1 MGVLETVR
9 GRDDGG
15 AIARTIIGDESNG
28 SQEKS
33 GHDVGHETSQSDSDS
48 PHNTGGFHTG
58 DVNDDEKELAHHPD
72 QVTEGAELG
81 QQKAEAAALV
91 WSRSA
96 LVGIYAW

>member
-9 GRDDGG
+9 GRDEGG
-15 AIARTIIGDESNG
+15 AIARTIVGDESYR
-28 SQEKS
+28 SHEKS
-33 GHDVGHETSQSDSDS
+33 GLDAGQETSQSDTES
-48 PHNTGGFHTG
+48 PPNSGGFHTG
-58 DVNDDEKELAHHPD
+58 DVNDDEKELVRHPD

-91 WSRSA
+91 WSWSA

>member
-9 GRDDGG
+9 GRDEGG
-15 AIARTIIGDESNG
+15 AIARTIVGDESYG
-28 SQEKS
+28 LHEKS
-33 GHDVGHETSQSDSDS
+33 GVDTGQEAPQSDTES
-48 PHNTGGFHTG
+48 PVNSGGFHAG
-58 DVNDDEKELAHHPD
+58 DVNDDEKELVRHPD

-91 WSRSA
+91 WSWSA